1 MAARMFTGNPVS
13 QDSIERGSPIAGQA
27 GLARSLAAP
36 VGWMLARRPSCDQAV
51 SSGGSLRAR
60 SSAGLYCTD
69 VDRVAWL
76 PAGNL
81 A

>member
-1 MAARMFTGNPVS
+1 MSGAS
-13 QDSIERGSPIAGQA
+13 
-27 GLARSLAAP
+27 LARDSSGDAGCPL
-36 VGWMLARRPSCDQAV
+36 VGSRAVRRYRP
-51 SSGGSLRAR
+51 GGSLRTR

-81 A
+81 GQHESPAIEQVGRSLLVGSFGDA